1 MLEIR
6 QKSRLTQIE
15 QRITRFVRDK
25 IEPKLYRAAVPL
37 TVRHREIGGEPVSFD
52 IGTAGEFGPLPVGS
66 EWGRAWDTSWLR
78 IGCTIPADWNRQGS
92 LRNGTRLEAVIDLGF
107 THAQPGFQAEGL
119 AYTLAGEPFKGL
131 SPWNHYVP
139 LDGDAGEP
147 VDFWVEAAANPNVA
161 GSDVVDF
168 TPTPLGLWETA
179 GDTLHYRLN
188 RADLALLDVTVY
200 ELLQDI
206 AVLRG
211 VAEQLTVTS
220 PRRWRIAGALER
232 MITAIDTADV
242 AGTAA
247 AGRAELRGELMKKAA
262 ASAHTIYATGH
273 AHIDSAWLWPI
284 RETIRKCARTFSNVL
299 ALMDVD
305 DDFIFACSSAQQF
318 AWMKEHYPA
327 LFERIRRR
335 VAEGRFVPVGGMW
348 VEADTNIPSG
358 EALVRQFTHGQRF
371 FAEEF
376 GIECEEVWLPDSFG
390 YTGALPQIA
399 RGAGLKWFFTQ
410 KLSWN
415 RVNRMPHHTFR
426 WEGHDGSILFAHMPP
441 IETYNAMLSAEELV
455 YAENNFADHL
465 TSSVSLAPYGWGD
478 GGGGP
483 TREML
488 SAAIRQAD
496 LEGVPRVTLSS
507 PAHFFATAEAES
519 PEPAIWKGE
528 MYLELHRG
536 TYTSQAATKRG
547 NRRSES
553 LLREAELWATTA
565 TVRVGTPYP
574 AEVIDEA
581 WRRVLLLQFHDI
593 LPGSSIA
600 WVHREAEHTHAEVA
614 ASMLHIIETSLAA
627 LAGQGDQQLT
637 ANASPFARHDVAPLG
652 IGAAPCPATD
662 QAPIDVVEK
671 DTSVTLSNGL
681 TSITVDERGL
691 LVALEDL
698 TTGRSLFTAGK
709 PGNLLQL
716 HPDLPT
722 EWDAWDLDDHYRQQV
737 TNLDDSADV
746 SVTHHDRQGTVTV
759 HRKFGNSKVKQQII
773 LEQGRS
779 DVTITT
785 DVDWHEREQVLK
797 LAFPFRIDAL
807 ESTAETQFGHVTRPT
822 TTNTSWEEAKF
833 EICAHRWLHV
843 GEKGYGVGVA
853 NATVYGHDVV
863 RDRDPDGPMT
873 IVRETL
879 LRSPLFPDPE
889 TDQGSHAF
897 TTVLAPGADIPA
909 AIALGYGL
917 TFPLR
922 TVAGADKIEP
932 LVRVTGD
939 GVVVDT
945 IKCADDGTGD
955 VIVRLYEAAGRRS
968 AADIEALFP
977 HESVVVTDLREEVIS
992 ASDAAGDPTRLRLRP
1007 FEVITLRFRPVVDS
1021 WAG

>member
-1 MLEIR
+1 MIEVR
-6 QKSRLTQIE
+6 QKSRLHQIE
-15 QRITRFVRDK
+15 QRVTRFVRDK
-25 IEPKLYRAAVPL
+25 IEPRLYRAAVPL
-37 TVRHREIGGEPVSFD
+37 TVRHREVGGEPVPFAVGS
-52 IGTAGEFGPLPVGS
+52 AGELRPLPVGS

-78 IGCTIPADWNRQGS
+78 VGGVIPAGWDRPGS
-92 LRNGTRLEAVIDLGF
+92 LRTGTRLEAVIDLGF

-139 LDGDAGEP
+139 LDGDAGDT

-179 GDTLHYRLN
+179 GETLHYRLN
-188 RADLALLDVTVY
+188 RADLALLDITVY

-206 AVLRG
+206 KVLRG
-211 VAEQLTVTS
+211 VAGQLPVTS

-232 MITAIDTADV
+232 MISAIDPADV

-247 AGRAELRGELMKKAA
+247 AGRAELRGELMKKAG
-262 ASAHTIYATGH
+262 ASAHTIHATGH

-299 ALMDVD
+299 ALMDAD
-305 DDFIFACSSAQQF
+305 DDFVFACSSAQQF
-318 AWMKEHYPA
+318 AWMKEYYPA
-327 LFERIRRR
+327 LFERIRQR

-376 GIECEEVWLPDSFG
+376 GIECREVWLPDSFG

-399 RGAGLKWFFTQ
+399 RGAGLRWFFTQ

-426 WEGHDGSILFAHMPP
+426 WEGHDGSVLFAHMPP

-465 TSSVSLAPYGWGD
+465 TSSMSLAPYGWGD

-488 SAAIRQAD
+488 SAATRQAD

-507 PAHFFATAEAES
+507 PACFFAEAEAEN
-519 PEPAIWKGE
+519 PEPAVWKGE

-565 TVRVGTPYP
+565 TVRCGVPYP
-574 AEVIDEA
+574 AEALDEA

-593 LPGSSIA
+593 LPGTSIS
-600 WVHREAEHTHAEVA
+600 WVHREAEQTHAAVA
-614 ASMLHIIETSLAA
+614 ASLLHIIETSLAA
-627 LAGQGDQQLT
+627 LAGPGDQPFT
-637 ANASPFARHDVAPLG
+637 VNSSPFARDGVAPLSSAVASKPAPD
-652 IGAAPCPATD
+652 AAPV
-662 QAPIDVVEK
+662 QVVENG
-671 DTSVTLSNGL
+671 TSVTLANEF
-681 TSITVDERGL
+681 TRVTVDERGL
-691 LVALEDL
+691 IVALDDL
-698 TTGRSLFTAGK
+698 TAKRSLLTPGR
-709 PGNLLQL
+709 PGNQLQL

-722 EWDAWDLDDHYRQQV
+722 EWDAWDLDDHYRQQAIP
-737 TNLDDSADV
+737 LDDRAEIAVTGDGHRAVVVVRRRFGDS
-746 SVTHHDRQGTVTV
+746 SVEQHITLEPDRG
-759 HRKFGNSKVKQQII
+759 
-773 LEQGRS
+773 

-785 DVDWHEREQVLK
+785 DVDWHERQKVLK

-807 ESTAETQFGHVTRPT
+807 ESTAETQFGYVTRPT

-853 NATVYGHDVV
+853 NATIYGHDVV
-863 RDRDPDGPMT
+863 RDRDADGPMT

-889 TDQGSHAF
+889 TDQGRHRF

-909 AIALGYGL
+909 TTALGFSL
-917 TFPLR
+917 AFPLR
-922 TVAGADKIEP
+922 TLTGANAIEP
-932 LVRVTGD
+932 LVRATGE

-945 IKCADDGTGD
+945 VKCADDGSGD
-955 VIVRLYEAAGRRS
+955 LVVRLYESGGQRT
-968 AADIEALFP
+968 DVEVEALFP
-977 HESVVVTDLREEVIS
+977 YESVAVTDLREEPV
-992 ASDAAGDPTRLRLRP
+992 PTPQPEGAPTSLRLRP
-1007 FEVITLRFRPVVDS
+1007 FELVTLRFRRP
-1021 WAG
+1021 

>member
-1 MLEIR
+1 MVETR

-15 QRITRFVRDK
+15 QRVARFVRDK
-25 IEPKLYRAAVPL
+25 LEPRLYRASVPL
-37 TVRHREIGGEPVSFD
+37 AVRHREIGGEPVPFA
-52 IGTAGEFGPLPVGS
+52 IGTAGEFRPLPVGS

-78 IGCTIPADWNRQGS
+78 IGCTVPADWNRRGS

-139 LDGDAGEP
+139 LDGDAGDP
-147 VDFWVEAAANPNVA
+147 IDFWVEAAANPNVA

-179 GDTLHYRLN
+179 GEALHYRLN

-206 AVLRG
+206 SVLRG
-211 VAEQLTVTS
+211 VAGQLAVTS

-232 MITAIDTADV
+232 MITVIDPADV

-247 AGRAELRGELMKKAA
+247 AGRAELRDELSKKAA
-262 ASAHTIYATGH
+262 ASAHTVHATGH

-299 ALMDVD
+299 TLMDAD
-305 DDFIFACSSAQQF
+305 DDFVFACSSAQQF
-318 AWMKEHYPA
+318 AWMKEHYPE

-371 FAEEF
+371 FAQEF
-376 GIECEEVWLPDSFG
+376 GIVCEEVWLPDSFG
-390 YTGALPQIA
+390 YTGSLPQIA
-399 RGAGLKWFFTQ
+399 RGAGMKWFFTQ

-441 IETYNAMLSAEELV
+441 IETYNAMLSPEELV
-455 YAENNFADHL
+455 FAESNFADHL

-488 SAAIRQAD
+488 SAATRQAD

-507 PAHFFATAEAES
+507 PAHFFATAEAENS
-519 PEPAIWKGE
+519 EPAVWKGE

-574 AEVIDEA
+574 AEAIDEA

-600 WVHREAEHTHAEVA
+600 WVHREAEQTHAAVA
-614 ASMLHIIETSLAA
+614 ASMLQIIETSLAA
-627 LAGQGDQQLT
+627 LAGQGDQLL
-637 ANASPFARHDVAPLG
+637 NVNSSPFARNG
-652 IGAAPCPATD
+652 IGPLSVGSPPSPGRDET
-662 QAPIDVVEK
+662 PVEVVENG
-671 DTSVTLSNGL
+671 TSVTLSNGL
-681 TSITVDERGL
+681 TSMTVDQRGL
-691 LVALEDL
+691 LVGLDDL
-698 TTGRSLFTAGK
+698 TADRSLFTAGR

-722 EWDAWDLDDHYRQQV
+722 EWDAWDLDDHYRQQA
-737 TNLDDSADV
+737 TDLDDSAEI
-746 SVTHHDRQGTVTV
+746 SLTHHDHQGTVTV
-759 HRKFGNSKVKQQII
+759 HRRFGDSTVTQRLT

-785 DVDWHEREQVLK
+785 DVDWHEREKVLK
-797 LAFPFRIDAL
+797 LAFPFRIDAR
-807 ESTAETQFGHVTRPT
+807 ESAAETQFGYVTRPT

-843 GEKGYGVGVA
+843 GENGYGVGVA

-889 TDQGSHAF
+889 TDQGRHTF
-897 TTVLAPGADIPA
+897 TTVLAPGAGIPA
-909 AIALGYGL
+909 TTALGYSL
-917 TFPLR
+917 NFPLR
-922 TVAGADKIEP
+922 EVVGAHNVEP

-945 IKCADDGTGD
+945 VKCADDGGGD
-955 VIVRLYEAAGRRS
+955 VVIRLYEAFGKQS
-968 AADIEALFP
+968 TADIEALFP
-977 HESVVVTDLREEVIS
+977 HESVAVTDLREQV
-992 ASDAAGDPTRLRLRP
+992 ADAPNAAGDPTKLRLRP
-1007 FEVITLRFRPVVDS
+1007 FEVVTLRFRRTGDT
-1021 WAG
+1021 

>member
-1 MLEIR
+1 MIEVR
-6 QKSRLTQIE
+6 QKSRLLQIE
-15 QRITRFVRDK
+15 QRVARFVRDK
-25 IEPKLYRAAVPL
+25 IEPRLYRAAVPL
-37 TVRHREIGGEPVSFD
+37 TVRHREIGGEPVPFAV
-52 IGTAGEFGPLPVGS
+52 GTAGELRPLPVGS

-78 IGCTIPADWNRQGS
+78 VHCTIPADWNRQGS
-92 LRNGTRLEAVIDLGF
+92 LRTGTRLEAVIDLGF

-139 LDGDAGEP
+139 LDGDAGDAVE
-147 VDFWVEAAANPNVA
+147 FWVEAAANPNVA

-179 GDTLHYRLN
+179 GETLRYRLN
-188 RADLALLDVTVY
+188 RADLALLDLTVY

-211 VAEQLTVTS
+211 VAAQLPVTS
-220 PRRWRIAGALER
+220 PRRWQIAGALER
-232 MITAIDTADV
+232 MITAIEPVRV
-242 AGTAA
+242 AETAA
-247 AGRAELRGELMKKAA
+247 AGRAELRGELMKKAT
-262 ASAHTIYATGH
+262 ASAHTIHATGH
-273 AHIDSAWLWPI
+273 AHIDSAWLWPV

-299 ALMDVD
+299 ALMDD
-305 DDFIFACSSAQQF
+305 HDDFVFACSSAQQF
-318 AWMKEHYPA
+318 AWMKEHYPT
-327 LFERIRRR
+327 LFERIRQR

-358 EALVRQFTHGQRF
+358 ESLVRQFTRGQRF

-426 WEGHDGSILFAHMPP
+426 WEGHDGSILFSHMPP

-465 TSSVSLAPYGWGD
+465 TSSMSLAPFGWGD

-488 SAAIRQAD
+488 AAADRQAD
-496 LEGVPRVTLSS
+496 LEGVPRVTVSS
-507 PAHFFATAEAES
+507 PARFFAAAEAEN
-519 PEPAIWKGE
+519 PEPAVWKGE

-547 NRRSES
+547 NRQSES

-565 TVRVGTPYP
+565 TVRRGFPYP
-574 AEVIDEA
+574 AETLDEA

-600 WVHREAEHTHAEVA
+600 WVHREAEQTHASVA
-614 ASMLHIIETSLAA
+614 ESLNHVIETSLAA
-627 LAGQGDQQLT
+627 LAGPGDQLLT
-637 ANASPFARHDVAPLG
+637 VNSSPFSRAGVAPLSCAAASLPARD
-652 IGAAPCPATD
+652 AAPVR
-662 QAPIDVVEK
+662 IVE
-671 DTSVTLSNGL
+671 DGTSWTLVNGL
-681 TSITVDERGL
+681 TRVTVDERGL
-691 LVALEDL
+691 LVVLDDL
-698 TTGRSLFTAGK
+698 TTKRSLLTGRR

-722 EWDAWDLDDHYRQQV
+722 EWDAWDLDEHYRQQV
-737 TNLDDSADV
+737 VDLDDRAEITATGDG
-746 SVTHHDRQGTVTV
+746 DRGVV
-759 HRKFGNSKVKQQII
+759 VARRRFGNSTVEQHIV
-773 LEQGRS
+773 LERDRA

-785 DVDWHEREQVLK
+785 EVDWRERQKVLK

-807 ESTAETQFGHVTRPT
+807 ESTAETQFGYVTRPT

-853 NATVYGHDVV
+853 NATIYGHDVV
-863 RDRDPDGPMT
+863 RDRDVDGPMT

-889 TDQGSHAF
+889 TDQGGHRF
-897 TTVLAPGADIPA
+897 TTVLAPGADVSA
-909 AIALGYGL
+909 TVALGFDL
-917 TFPLR
+917 AFPLR
-922 TVAGADKIEP
+922 SITGAEVIEP
-932 LVRVTGD
+932 LVRATGE

-945 IKCADDGTGD
+945 VKCSDDGSGD
-955 VIVRLYEAAGRRS
+955 VVVRLYESAGRR
-968 AADIEALFP
+968 ADVEVEAFFP
-977 HESVVVTDLREEVIS
+977 YESVAVTDLLEKPVAVSLPEGRS
-992 ASDAAGDPTRLRLRP
+992 TSLRLRP
-1007 FEVITLRFRPVVDS
+1007 FELVTLRFRR
-1021 WAG
+1021 